1 MKYDTQTAFMQSLRL
16 NVKWKR
22 WEFHD
27 NKELVP
33 FLKTPQTK
41 YVYQFYVY
49 TYKYINSWE
58 WICKDTHQIVN
69 YSCSWCEGSSG

>member
-1 MKYDTQTAFMQSLRL
+1 MNFLYIFTMEYFVMKYDTQTAFMQSLRL

-49 TYKYINSWE
+49 TYI
-58 WICKDTHQIVN
+58 
-69 YSCSWCEGSSG
+69 